1 MEFKTLGKQDTQ
13 IIRQLAESSWYDT
26 YLPILEEKQLIYM
39 LEVIYSDE
47 ALSRQMDE
55 GQRFFGLFVDDTLA
69 GFASIS
75 QLDNVSFKLNKIYL
89 LSAFQGG
96 GRGKALLKFAE
107 NAAIES
113 GAQSMILNVNRFNKA
128 RFFYESQGYE
138 ITAEEDV
145 PIGPYWMNDYVLLKS
160 LSGKMG

>member
-1 MEFKTLGKQDTQ
+1 MEFKTLGKQDTAA
-13 IIRQLAESSWYDT
+13 IRALAESSWYDT

-47 ALSRQMDE
+47 ALAVQMDE
-55 GQRFFGLFVDDTLA
+55 GQRFFGLFVDDALA

-75 QLDNVSFKLNKIYL
+75 PQEDACFKLNKIYL

-107 NAAIES
+107 SAAVES
-113 GAQSMILNVNRFNKA
+113 GARSMILNVNRYNKA

-160 LSGKMG
+160 LSGQMG

>member
-1 MEFKTLGKQDTQ
+1 MEFKTLGKGDTQ
-13 IIRQLAESSWYDT
+13 LIRQLAESSWYDT
-26 YLPILEEKQLIYM
+26 YLPILEEKQLVYM

-47 ALSRQMDE
+47 ALAGQMDE
-55 GQRFFGLFVDDTLA
+55 GQRFFGLFVGGTLA

-75 QLDNVSFKLNKIYL
+75 PQDEARFKLNKIYL

-107 NAAIES
+107 SAARES
-113 GAQSMILNVNRFNKA
+113 GAQSMILNVNRYNKA

-138 ITAEEDV
+138 VIKEEDV
-145 PIGPYWMNDYVLLKS
+145 PIGPYWMNDYVLQKDFL
-160 LSGKMG
+160 